1 MCISNSKVYHFADDT
16 NLLHINSSY
25 KKLQKNINYDLK
37 RLTNWLDANK
47 ISLNCTKTELIYF
60 RKKRSSTPTD
70 NKIKLNGTRLIPTDH
85 IKYLGVYLDETLSG
99 FAHHDILSKKLHIA
113 NSMLARSRD
122 YLAINEL
129 KSIYYAVFSSHLN
142 YACQIWG
149 LSDTKYTDKI
159 FKIQK
164 NAVRIMTR
172 AGFNAH
178 TSPLFKSLEILKI
191 QDQITLLNCLF
202 VHDFLN
208 GKLPKSFDN
217 TFVKLSDVGSKD
229 NIVNT
234 IKSDLGCLFLP
245 NVNSTTYGLNSL
257 NRNSIISWN
266 TYVKLFNKDDIVTMS
281 KNELKNKIKK
291 HMLSIY

>member
-1 MCISNSKVYHFADDT
+1 M
-16 NLLHINSSY
+16 
-25 KKLQKNINYDLK
+25 QKNINYELK
-37 RLTNWLDANK
+37 CLTNWLDANK

-60 RKKRSSTPTD
+60 RKKRSVTPTD
-70 NKIKLNGTRLIPTDH
+70 HKIKLNGTRLIPTEH
-85 IKYLGVYLDETLSG
+85 IKYLGVHLDETLSG
-99 FAHHDILSKKLHIA
+99 FAHYEVLSKKLHIA

-122 YLAINEL
+122 YLSINEL

-149 LSDTKYTDKI
+149 LSDTKYIDKI

-178 TSPLFKSLEILKI
+178 TNPIFKSLEILKI
-191 QDQITLLNCLF
+191 QDQITFFNCLF

-217 TFVKLSDVGSKD
+217 SFIKLSDVGSKE
-229 NIVNT
+229 NIINT
-234 IKSDLGCLFLP
+234 INSDLGCLFLP
-245 NVNSTTYGLNSL
+245 NVKSTTYGLNSL

-266 TYVKLFNKDDIVTMS
+266 IYVKLFNKDDIVSMS

-291 HMLSIY
+291 HMLSTY